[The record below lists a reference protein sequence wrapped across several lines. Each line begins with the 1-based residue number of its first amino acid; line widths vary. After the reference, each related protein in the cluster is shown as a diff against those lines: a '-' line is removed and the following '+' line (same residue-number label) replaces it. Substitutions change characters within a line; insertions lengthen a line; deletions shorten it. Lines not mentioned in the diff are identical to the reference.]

1 MKSLWGGSGFKQS
14 LTARFVGDSL
24 HCIGLSD
31 HLIMMQE
38 CLGCVGS
45 ETALLAHSTALPA
58 FSNIAAAV
66 VGKTAGQTRNQTGTE
81 TE

>member
-1 MKSLWGGSGFKQS
+1 
-14 LTARFVGDSL
+14 
-24 HCIGLSD
+24 
-31 HLIMMQE
+31 MQE